1 MATKGK
7 QRQVQSIGLPVR
19 FAAAVFVVL
28 LGWSL
33 LVYLTI
39 RVDSD
44 IVAEAIQVQR
54 WLQNP
59 TLVLSY
65 PGQYY
70 GGVLEYPLIA
80 IAETLAPGQVYALTA
95 LRILYLPVV
104 GVLAVSSAHLLFPRW
119 SLWPFVPVAAA
130 GPAVLHGMMP
140 IKDLYPLAWLVGML
154 GTFLALR
161 AWQRSSPGWVLALA
175 GILAG
180 LAVYQHP
187 TAALLVLP
195 LAAAGMVRW
204 APGLARLSWW
214 GAGFLVGLIPLVI
227 ARFGQSDTYLAYAP
241 QRQGLP
247 NLPGAF
253 GLTAAGWPTAI
264 VPNGWG
270 MQHTNLNDLQF
281 PDWLQYGINALLA
294 VFIVASTALALR
306 SLLARRF
313 GELASERTVIYT
325 MWAVALLVLIAIVIA
340 VPPVYFYGSAL
351 AVAAWITVVAG
362 WNEVWSQT
370 GRVIAGVVVVLAA
383 ITSAGSVA
391 ALNPPLPGAVGF
403 KNAQAQEVRDVAAA
417 IEDADIPIVFGD
429 YWETLPIAYAS
440 SGAVFPVTVPVS
452 RFEFPDR
459 FQGSVRVAVP
469 TGYTA
474 LPPGLTRWGSAETAV
489 GIVDAECVRLPQDVV
504 EGPAPVRA
512 YECPVSVFTS

>member
-1 MATKGK
+1 MSSTKRSVPHVAGPTAAT
-7 QRQVQSIGLPVR
+7 
-19 FAAAVFVVL
+19 FAVL
-28 LGWSL
+28 LGWSFL
-33 LVYLTI
+33 AYLTI

-80 IAETLAPGQVYALTA
+80 IAESLAPGQVYALTA
-95 LRILYLPVV
+95 LRILYLPMV
-104 GVLAVSSAHLLFPRW
+104 GALAVYSTHLLFPRW
-119 SLWPFVPVAAA
+119 RMWPFAAAVAA

-140 IKDLYPLAWLVGML
+140 IKDLYPFAWLLGMA
-154 GTFLALR
+154 GTALALR
-161 AWQRSSPGWVLALA
+161 AWQRSSPAWVPALA
-175 GILAG
+175 GVLAG
-180 LAVYQHP
+180 MAVYQHP
-187 TAALLVLP
+187 TTALLVLP

-204 APGLARLSWW
+204 APGLSRLVWW
-214 GAGFLVGLIPLVI
+214 GAGFLIGLIPLFL
-227 ARFGQSDTYLAYAP
+227 ARFGQSDTYLAYVP

-270 MQHTNLNDLQF
+270 VQHTNLNDLQF
-281 PDWLQYGINALLA
+281 PNWLQYGINAVLA
-294 VFIVASTALALR
+294 VFIITSTVLAVRALF
-306 SLLARRF
+306 ARRV
-313 GELASERTVIYT
+313 GERSSDRTVIYA
-325 MWAVALLVLIAIVIA
+325 MWSTALIVLIAIVIA
-340 VPPVYFYGSAL
+340 VPPVFFYGSAL
-351 AVAAWITVVAG
+351 AVAAWITIVAG
-362 WNEVWSQT
+362 WNAVWSHV

-383 ITSAGSVA
+383 ITSAGSII
-391 ALNPPLPGAVGF
+391 ALNPPLPGAIGF
-403 KNAQAQEVRDVAAA
+403 KNAQAQEVRDVATA
-417 IEDADIPIVFGD
+417 IEDSGIPIVFGD

-452 RFEFPDR
+452 RFEFPTS
-459 FQGSVRVAVP
+459 FQGAVRVAVP

-489 GIVDAECVRLPQDVV
+489 GIADAECIRLPRDVV
-504 EGPAPVRA
+504 EGPAPVRV
-512 YECPVSVFTS
+512 YECPASVFTP